1 MAIKPDEAA
10 AKARKQKIIL
20 AVAGVAMVG
29 LAVIQV
35 PKVMGH
41 SSSTATEPATE
52 AATAGAPVASDA
64 GAASTGTVAAAA
76 VAPPPISTKPAAYVA
91 GVALPGG
98 TRVVRLSANQLASFT
113 LFEAKDP
120 FVQQVDDQAGLPDA
134 GAAPAPGPGPEAAAQ
149 PTATAAPASP
159 AAKAPA
165 ITDATI
171 MFNGK
176 PQQLTVKQ
184 KFPKGSPLFVLVALK
199 KKQAKIGV
207 AGGSFD
213 NGQTVTL
220 ALGKTVTLVDT
231 ATGVRYEL
239 KLVYTGSTP
248 EAIEGFSSPAPQAD
262 TSTVSE
268 PAPSTGGAVAT
279 ATP

>member
-35 PKVMGH
+35 PKVMGR
-41 SSSTATEPATE
+41 SSSPEPVAEAT
-52 AATAGAPVASDA
+52 TAGAPVTTDT
-64 GAASTGTVAAAA
+64 GAAPTGAVAA
-76 VAPPPISTKPAAYVA
+76 VAPTAPPPITGKPAAYVA

-98 TRVVRLSANQLASFT
+98 AHVVRLSANQLASFT
-113 LFEAKDP
+113 LFEPKDP
-120 FVQQVDDQAGLPDA
+120 FEQQVDDQSGLTDA
-134 GAAPAPGPGPEAAAQ
+134 SAAPSPGPGTDEAPQ
-149 PTATAAPASP
+149 PTASSAPASP

-199 KKQAKIGV
+199 KQQAKIGV

-231 ATGVRYEL
+231 ATGVRYQL

-248 EAIEGFSSPAPQAD
+248 EAIEGFSSAAPQTD
-262 TSTVSE
+262 TSPAST

>member
-41 SSSTATEPATE
+41 SSTTATEPTAEATG
-52 AATAGAPVASDA
+52 GAPVASDS
-64 GAASTGTVAAAA
+64 GAVSTDAVAAAA
-76 VAPPPISTKPAAYVA
+76 AIPPPITSKPAAYVA

-98 TRVVRLSANQLASFT
+98 ATVVRLSTNQLASFT

-120 FVQQVDDQAGLPDA
+120 FVQQVDDQTGLPDA
-134 GAAPAPGPGPEAAAQ
+134 GAAPAPGPGPDAAAQ
-149 PTATAAPASP
+149 PTANAAPASP

-199 KKQAKIGV
+199 KQQAKIGV

-213 NGQTVTL
+213 NGETITL

-231 ATGVRYEL
+231 ATGVRYVL

-248 EAIEGFSSPAPQAD
+248 EAVEGFSSVAPQTD
-262 TSTVSE
+262 TFHRK
-268 PAPSTGGAVAT
+268 
-279 ATP
+279 